1 MLRLDHSG
9 KEVLQVM
16 GMVNTEARTER
27 MDGRWLGLAA
37 LSVSGLVLGLDITVL
52 ITALP
57 TLSAKLGATTDQLQ
71 WMSAA
76 YTLSLAG
83 FMLPAGVLGDRFGRR
98 RLLLVAL
105 VGFGISSVAAG
116 QVTTANGL
124 IAMRAVMGVSG
135 AVILPLMQAM
145 LPVMFAPDERQRA
158 LGFAGAGAFLGL
170 PLGPLVAGF
179 LLTHYAWGS
188 IFLING
194 PVVVLALIGTWF
206 FVPESKDPNPRRL
219 DWPGAVL
226 EVVGV
231 TAVVYAIIEEPVRG
245 WGDVQVYA
253 PLVGGAV
260 LLAAFVVWELR
271 VAFPLVDLNFFRSA
285 RFSLATVAFIV
296 VGFGMTGVMFVIS
309 PFLQVVQGNDAQAT
323 GVRLLPLVIAMMAA
337 AIGSDWLNK
346 RLGTKVMLSAG
357 MLGGAIS
364 MLLLSRVTVDS
375 GYGLVGVAL
384 AILGGSIA
392 LAMIPALDAILG
404 ALPEGETGGGS
415 ALTRTLQN
423 VGASLG
429 VAIMGS
435 ILNSVYQADVH
446 DRLSALPLSLRSA
459 AESGVAVAAAVA
471 HQLPGPIAAQ
481 VLRAAQEAYVNGMS
495 EVLLVT
501 AGMMLMG
508 AVLMAIFMPAR
519 ASAVKN
525 GALRPSEVGVAS

>member
-1 MLRLDHSG
+1 
-9 KEVLQVM
+9 M
-16 GMVNTEARTER
+16 GIVNTEARTER

-52 ITALP
+52 VTALP

-98 RLLLVAL
+98 RLLLFAL
-105 VGFGISSVAAG
+105 VAFGISSVAAS

-179 LLTHYAWGS
+179 LLTHYDWGS

-219 DWPGAVL
+219 DWLGAVF

-231 TAVVYAIIEEPVRG
+231 TAVVYSIIEEPVRG

-253 PLVGGAV
+253 PLIGGAL

-271 VAFPLVDLNFFRSA
+271 VAFPLVDLNLFRSA
-285 RFSLATVAFIV
+285 RFSWATVAFIV
-296 VGFGMTGVMFVIS
+296 VGFGMTGVMFLIS

-323 GVRLLPLVIAMMAA
+323 GLRLLPLVIAMMAA

-346 RLGTKVMLSAG
+346 RLGTKVMSSAG
-357 MLGGAIS
+357 LLGGAIS
-364 MLLLSRVTVDS
+364 MLLLSRVTVDG
-375 GYGLVGVAL
+375 GYGLVAVAL
-384 AILGGSIA
+384 AIMGASIA
-392 LAMIPALDAILG
+392 M
-404 ALPEGETGGGS
+404 

-435 ILNSVYQADVH
+435 ILNSAYQSDVH
-446 DRLSALPLSLRSA
+446 HRLAALPASVQSA

-471 HQLPGPIAAQ
+471 HHLPGPIAAQ
-481 VLRAAQEAYVNGMS
+481 VLRAAREAYVNGMS

-501 AGMMLMG
+501 AGMMLVG
-508 AVLMAIFMPAR
+508 SVLMATFMPAL
-519 ASAVKN
+519 AA
-525 GALRPSEVGVAS
+525 GADAGDLRLAGVAS